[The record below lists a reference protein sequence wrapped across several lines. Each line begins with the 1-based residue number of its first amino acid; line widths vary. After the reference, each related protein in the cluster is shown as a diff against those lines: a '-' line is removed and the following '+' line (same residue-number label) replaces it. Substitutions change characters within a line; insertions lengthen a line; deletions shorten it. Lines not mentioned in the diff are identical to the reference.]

1 MSSQVLLV
9 EDDAVVRDI
18 ASLVFERAGLNV
30 TAVEDGIAASFE
42 AAHPGRY
49 DLMVLDLMLPGRS
62 GLDVC
67 REVRRVSNL
76 PIVILTA
83 RADAKDV
90 VRGLELGADDYVT
103 KPFDP
108 AELVARVRAVLRRAR
123 PGEAG
128 VDRVEV
134 RDIVLDPQAFR
145 ATRSDVELSLTSTE
159 FRLLLEFLR
168 HPGVVLERVALLTS
182 VWGYDYLG
190 DSRLVDMA
198 IKRLRDKLG
207 AESEASPYIS
217 TVRGVGYRFEVG

>member
-1 MSSQVLLV
+1 MSTQVLFV

-30 TAVEDGIAASFE
+30 TAVEDGIAASLE
-42 AAHPGRY
+42 AAHRGRY
-49 DLMVLDLMLPGRS
+49 DLMVLDLMLPGKS

-83 RADAKDV
+83 RADTKDV

-123 PGEAG
+123 PEEAG

-145 ATRSDVELSLTSTE
+145 ATRGDVELSLTSTE
-159 FRLLLEFLR
+159 FRLLFEFLR
-168 HPGVVLERVALLTS
+168 HPGVVLERAALLS
-182 VWGYDYLG
+182 RVWGYNYLG

-207 AESEASPYIS
+207 AEPEAPPYIS